1 MLTRVLTSSGG
12 MAAAC
17 ATPPQPE
24 GLEASRRA
32 LACSIAAQLQPP
44 PGSGTAL
51 RSLPWRWTP
60 VPENTT
66 SSTAKGPRTRW
77 TLDGGRRQRRGRQG
91 GRPREAYSSLCPRV
105 RAQSRRRWP
114 RTTQWRTTSLRT
126 TGASRKGRRFKER
139 YGINIPGSQ
148 YMRVLRQVVEKQL
161 NVRSSALHDYGA
173 GMCGKA
179 ASLASMN
186 GCDTW
191 TPYGVL
197 HEADEFAAF

>member
-1 MLTRVLTSSGG
+1 MVDVRTGVDGKLADLEKQTPALSAPASAVSETLVSSD
-12 MAAAC
+12 AV
-17 ATPPQPE
+17 E
-24 GLEASRRA
+24 DNLASY
-32 LACSIAAQLQPP
+32 
-44 PGSGTAL
+44 
-51 RSLPWRWTP
+51 
-60 VPENTT
+60 N
-66 SSTAKGPRTRW
+66 PRFN
-77 TLDGGRRQRRGRQG
+77 DG
-91 GRPREAYSSLCPRV
+91 
-105 RAQSRRRWP
+105 
-114 RTTQWRTTSLRT
+114 
-126 TGASRKGRRFKER
+126 

-197 HEADEFAAF
+197 HEANEFAAF